1 MIDETLNFLRRNL
14 NKAILRS
21 SPSDVAEDLFV
32 FVKSDETDKLSFT
45 NNSVSMALVRIEEEK
60 ILRQADPYVRKTENG
75 DYVSAAPEIKLYLW
89 VLLAA
94 RFSDD
99 YSRALKYISDVI
111 VYFQNN
117 RVFNSENSPDM
128 NAGTPKLIME
138 LVAPSFE
145 EQHKIW
151 GVLQSPYLPSVLYK
165 VTLLAFQ
172 GESGAAIPEVSGVQ
186 REISQKLSV
195 TK

>member
-1 MIDETLNFLRRNL
+1 VIDKTLNFLRKNL
-14 NKAILRS
+14 NKAIPRS

-32 FVKSDETDKLSFT
+32 FVKPDETNKLIFT
-45 NNSVSMALVRIEEEK
+45 NNSVSMALVGIEEEK
-60 ILRQADPYVRKTENG
+60 LLRQGDPYVRKTEQG
-75 DYVSAAPEIKLYLW
+75 FVKVAPEIKLYLR

-117 RVFNSENSPDM
+117 RVFDSENSPDM
-128 NAGTPKLIME
+128 NVGTPKLIME
-138 LVAPSFE
+138 LVAPSFD

-151 GVLQSPYLPSVLYK
+151 GALQSTYLPSVLYK

-186 REISQKLSV
+186 RETSLK
-195 TK
+195 